1 MKSEEINIVNIQC
14 ADTWHFYGVRFHN
27 DKLKKYFGKRRNCC
41 EIFNVNNAYVY
52 IIEQL
57 KKAGLLDKNYPLL
70 CCECF
75 SRRKEWEI
83 VNACRNH

>member
-27 DKLKKYFGKRRNCC
+27 DKLKKYFGKRRN
-41 EIFNVNNAYVY
+41 